1 LFLLF
6 NKIKIMQKLFT
17 DFKPSTAQD
26 WKTRV
31 IKDLKGEPY
40 ESLIWQ
46 NENGFEIQPFYT
58 SEDSKIAYEPA
69 FTHANWEICVSAK
82 SKDSKEL
89 NAQFLKQLNAGA
101 SSISL
106 NCSGIDL
113 SIALKDV
120 QLNYIQSTFF
130 VDHKS
135 AEALKKYL
143 EKNYDLNQ
151 IQCSVMPQ
159 SLSTEADLE
168 HWIKVVSLFKSFKG
182 IKTLSINALPF
193 HNQNCLAYY
202 EVALIFS
209 QVTEYLQF
217 FNEKKEDLPS
227 ADIVIKTGVS
237 SDYFI
242 QMAKLRAIR
251 RLWNVLKEEFSIT
264 NNLHL
269 IVETSLTNKSI
280 SDSYNNLLRTT
291 VESMAAV
298 SGGCNEL
305 LVTDFDVLFTTNN
318 ELSERMAINQ
328 QLILKEESYFDK
340 MADVACGSFYIEHI
354 TDTIAAKAVETFKSF
369 EKEGGYF
376 KCLEKKVF
384 SESIAAQAMAKKD
397 LVENKKQIAIG
408 VNKYKNEKEQ
418 INLSAAH
425 IEELKKLSIN
435 NPVLSFEL
443 ENYFKHA

>member
-1 LFLLF
+1 MSF
-6 NKIKIMQKLFT
+6 MQKLFT
-17 DFKPSTAQD
+17 EFKPSTAAD
-26 WKTRV
+26 WKARV

-40 ESLIWQ
+40 ESLIWH
-46 NENGFEIQPFYT
+46 NENGFDIQPFYT
-58 SEDSKIAYEPA
+58 SEDSKNTYEPA
-69 FTHANWEICVSAK
+69 FTHASWDICVSGK
-82 SKDSKEL
+82 SRDSKEL

-106 NCSGIDL
+106 DCSNVDF
-113 SIALKDV
+113 SIVLKDI
-120 QLNYIQSTFF
+120 QLNFIQSTFF
-130 VDHKS
+130 VDLNS
-135 AEALKKYL
+135 ALELKKYL
-143 EKNYDLNQ
+143 ENNYDLNQ
-151 IQCSVMPQ
+151 IQCSVFPQ
-159 SLSTEADLE
+159 SFSNTGDLE
-168 HWIKVVSLFKSFKG
+168 KWTKIVSLFKLFKG
-182 IKTLSINALPF
+182 IKTLSVNALPF

-209 QVTEYLQF
+209 QLTEYLQF
-217 FNEKKEDLPS
+217 YGDKKGDFPTS
-227 ADIVIKTGVS
+227 NIVIKTGVS

-242 QMAKLRAIR
+242 QIAKLRAIR
-251 RLWNVLKEEFSIT
+251 RLWNVLKSDFSVT

-269 IVETSLTNKSI
+269 IVETGLTNKSI

-291 VESMAAV
+291 VEAMAAV

-305 LVTDFDVLFTTNN
+305 LITDFDVLFKSNP

-354 TDTIAAKAVETFKSF
+354 TDTIAAKALETFKGF

-376 KCLEKKVF
+376 KCLEKNVF
-384 SESIAAQAMAKKD
+384 SESIAAQAKSKKD

-425 IEELKKLSIN
+425 LEELKKLPIN